1 MQITRAV
8 RWPLTVVLLLLSLL
22 TIFPFYWTFSLSTHS
37 TEEIYSS
44 MPFAPGSHLIDNFH
58 KLVEGNWFVSGYV
71 NSIFVAVLSTV
82 LTVFFSAMTGYA
94 FAKFRFRGEKVLFT
108 FILATMMIPGQL
120 GLVAFLWQVGHMG
133 WMNTFYPLIVPAIAN
148 AFGVFWMK
156 QYIEEAIPDEM
167 LESARIDGCSELLL
181 FLRMIIPVVL
191 PATMSL
197 GLIAFIGSWN
207 NYLLPSVLLND
218 PGKYTLPLVINNLG
232 TFYTRDYGTQFL
244 GLVLGTLPLLI
255 LFIVT
260 SRRLIDGIVAGA
272 VKG

>member
-1 MQITRAV
+1 MQISRAV

-44 MPFAPGSHLIDNFH
+44 MPFAPGSHLIENFH
-58 KLVEGNWFVSGYV
+58 KLMTGNWFISGYL

-156 QYIEEAIPDEM
+156 QYIEEAVPDEM
-167 LESARIDGCSELLL
+167 LESAKIDGCSELLL

-255 LFIVT
+255 LFIAT